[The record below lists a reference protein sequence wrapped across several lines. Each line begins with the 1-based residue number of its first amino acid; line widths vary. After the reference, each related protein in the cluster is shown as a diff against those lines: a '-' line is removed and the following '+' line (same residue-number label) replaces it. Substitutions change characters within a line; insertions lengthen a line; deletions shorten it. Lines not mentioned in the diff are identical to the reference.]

1 MLSVLTQYL
10 NYGNANFDIVSSLRN
25 RLLRNMSFSV
35 EQKLMV
41 HRELK
46 ADALWQHRGV
56 GWGGIGGVSRGME
69 HETSCSGL
77 GHWDDPEG

>member
-46 ADALWQHRGV
+46 ADALWQHRGI
-56 GWGGIGGVSRGME
+56 GWGMRGE
-69 HETSCSGL
+69 GGL
-77 GHWDDPEG
+77 GGRGHTYSYG